1 MTDREFV
8 LDVMRKSGLA
18 SARNLRE
25 RAVAGASGTEVI
37 GEEEF
42 VPNYP
47 PDGKRDFTAV
57 PLGAPYKY
65 GGQVYKLWSQ
75 HNANGQPDWTPDKA
89 FSLWDIYHTTDPA
102 RAKPYL
108 PVQGARGLYQVGEC
122 MIWSDGLVYRSTI
135 DNNDRTP
142 DIMPDWWEVVNV

>member
-65 GGQVYKLWSQ
+65 DGQVYKLWSQ
-75 HNANGQPDWTPDKA
+75 HNANGQPNWSPDKA
-89 FSLWDIYHTTDPA
+89 FSLWDIYHTTDSA

-108 PVQGARGLYQVGEC
+108 PVQGARGLYQTGEC
-122 MIWSDGLVYRSTI
+122 MIWTDGLVYRSKR

-142 DIMPDWWEVVNV
+142 DVMPDWWEVADV

>member
-47 PDGKRDFTAV
+47 PDGKRDFSAV

-65 GGQVYKLWSQ
+65 DGQVYKLWSQ

-108 PVQGARGLYQVGEC
+108 PLQGARWLYQTGEC
-122 MIWSDGLVYRSTI
+122 MIWTDGEVYRSKQ

-142 DIMPDWWEVVNV
+142 DIMPDWWEVAT

>member
-18 SARNLRE
+18 SARNLRD

-65 GGQVYKLWSQ
+65 DGQVYKLW
-75 HNANGQPDWTPDKA
+75 K
-89 FSLWDIYHTTDPA
+89 PA
-102 RAKPYL
+102 QRQRSARLDTRQGVCIVGHL
-108 PVQGARGLYQVGEC
+108 PH
-122 MIWSDGLVYRSTI
+122 D
-135 DNNDRTP
+135 
-142 DIMPDWWEVVNV
+142 

>member
-65 GGQVYKLWSQ
+65 DGQVYKLWSQ

-89 FSLWDIYHTTDPA
+89 VSLWDIYHTTDPA
-102 RAKPYL
+102 KAKPYF
-108 PVQGARGLYQVGEC
+108 PPQGTRGLYKTGEV
-122 MIWSDGLVYRSTI
+122 MVWTDGLVYRSTI
-135 DNNDRTP
+135 DNNSWTP
-142 DIMPDWWEVVNV
+142 ETLPRGWEAVNA